1 MKQAI
6 TFSFIFITAYALS
19 VLFGWVPAAL
29 FLFSTSPLVVLYTV
43 YKVLKDPNEVQDTF
57 EEKFYQDSEYQRN
70 QVREAA

>member
-29 FLFSTSPLVVLYTV
+29 FLFSTSPIVVFYTV
-43 YKVLKDPNEVQDTF
+43 YKVLKDPDEVQDTF
-57 EEKFYQDSEYQRN
+57 EDKFYQDHAYQRN
-70 QVREAA
+70 QL